1 MRVIVTGP
9 MHTPP
14 MTRWNP
20 WRALREREAIRFA
33 LDQLPDGID
42 GVHGQRGERRAIIV
56 DRSLHR
62 IARNAVLAHELI
74 HDERGHSPSS
84 HPIEVAKEEERVE
97 REVARR
103 LVPFDE
109 LSVFVAGRLALG
121 ESVSA
126 ADIAEHFEVPKAVAQ
141 RAARMASHPAT
152 QRIF

>member
-1 MRVIVTGP
+1 
-9 MHTPP
+9 

-20 WRALREREAIRFA
+20 WRALREREAIRFR
-33 LDQLPDGID
+33 LDQLPEGID
-42 GVHGQRGERRAIIV
+42 GVHGVKGMQRAIIV

-62 IARNAVLAHELI
+62 IERNAVLAHELI

-109 LSVFVAGRLALG
+109 LHELVRERASLG
-121 ESVSA
+121 ESVTVT
-126 ADIAEHFEVPKAVAQ
+126 DIAEVFEVPRSVAR
-141 RAARMASHPAT
+141 RAARMASHPAA
-152 QRIF
+152 Q